1 MRPLLRFFVLLLVGL
16 FISGPVF
23 SQDYAL
29 SPEEVQPVLINT
41 TIPDVHLYTPDNKKI
56 ALREKVSTQP
66 AVVIF
71 YRGGWCPYC
80 SRHMMELQQ
89 IEDELVDLG
98 YQILAIS
105 ADRPE
110 ALAATSSDKG
120 ISYTLLSDKMM
131 EASKAFGLA
140 YKVDPA
146 TVTRYRE
153 VGIDLNQNSGDGNY
167 LLPVPAAFI
176 VDKQGTIKFSYV
188 NPDYKQR
195 INGEVLLASAK
206 AYKE

>member
-1 MRPLLRFFVLLLVGL
+1 MRSYFRFSALLVAGL
-16 FISGPVF
+16 LFSGTIY
-23 SQDYAL
+23 SQDYAP
-29 SPEEVQPVLINT
+29 SPEKVKPVLVNS
-41 TIPDVHLYTPDNKKI
+41 TIPDVHLYTSDNERI

-66 AVVIF
+66 AVIIF

-89 IEDELVDLG
+89 IEEEIVDLG

-105 ADRPE
+105 ADHPG
-110 ALAATSSDKG
+110 ALTATSSESE

-140 YKVDPA
+140 FKVDPA
-146 TVTRYRE
+146 TVSRYKE
-153 VGIDLNQNSGDGNY
+153 VGIDLNRNSGDGNY
-167 LLPVPAAFI
+167 LLPVPAVFI
-176 VDKQGTIKFSYV
+176 VDEQGTIKFSYV

-195 INGEVLLASAK
+195 IDGDVLLTAAR
-206 AYKE
+206 AYR